1 MFEWCRGFVTLVLAC
16 AFLLPSSV
24 RAVVSVQVVSPQ
36 VGDQEVGNP
45 IIVEQTP
52 SSRRIP
58 EHNSAT
64 TSVLQG
70 VVRDQH
76 GRAVPGVT
84 LELGI
89 AGRASYST
97 TTDVEGIFRL
107 RAIKLGHFE
116 LKGTREGFQALG
128 IPDLAIEKPDS
139 FSIELTMKS
148 LEEPMWQGN
157 SGSGLPGT
165 DRLPPLEA
173 ASSQPYP
180 GLRFRSSGLEDLSP
194 EEIPPASANFS
205 PAPDRW
211 TIAMP
216 DWRRYQKQDDVPY
229 TKGKWYD
236 PFNRNKLKGDY
247 PIFGQ
252 RWFFNFTGT
261 SETGFELRRL
271 PVPSGL
277 DQVNPGSSGFFGRG
291 EQAFTSESLR
301 FSFDLFRGDTS
312 FRPVDF
318 RFHFTPEVNLNF
330 LQVRERGIVNVDPR
344 RGTTRFDTHVGLQE
358 GFVEAKLRDL
368 SSSYD
373 FVSLRAGIQQ
383 FTSDFRGFLFSEEQP
398 GIRIFGTLRSNRY
411 AYNAAWFYLVEKNTN
426 SGLNTFQKRQ
436 QQVYVA
442 NLYIQDFI
450 AKGYTTQFS
459 VHLNCD
465 YGGIHYDDNGFLV
478 RPAPVGGVINGK
490 IKTHNI
496 RAYYLGWTG
505 NGHLGSINISHAFY
519 QALGHDD
526 FNAIAG
532 RRININARMGALE
545 LSKDKDW
552 VRYRASVFYA
562 SGDSSRRSGASRT
575 DGTARGFDSIVD
587 NTHFAGSD
595 FSFWDSEGIR
605 LTGTGVGLVSPG
617 SLLPSLRSNK
627 EEGQANFVNP
637 GLLLFNLGV
646 DFIVTP
652 KLRAFMNTNYLRF
665 SRTESLEL
673 LLFQNPIRHG
683 IGTDFGA
690 GVEYRPPLTEN
701 IVIRGGASALVPD
714 RGFKD
719 LYNGRTFL
727 SLFAKVKFQ
736 F

>member
-1 MFEWCRGFVTLVLAC
+1 MHGPAWC
-16 AFLLPSSV
+16 LLFCLTHLLGQAPLLCL
-24 RAVVSVQVVSPQ
+24 Q
-36 VGDQEVGNP
+36 VGDQETRQP

-52 SSRRIP
+52 ANRRIP
-58 EHNSAT
+58 ERSSAT
-64 TSVLQG
+64 GAVLQG

-76 GRAVPGVT
+76 GRAVPGAA
-84 LELGI
+84 LELKT
-89 AGRASYST
+89 AGVARYSV

-107 RAIKLGHFE
+107 RGIQPGRYEVKLA
-116 LKGTREGFQALG
+116 REGCRTLT
-128 IPDLAIEKPDS
+128 IPDLALSRPDV
-139 FSIELTMKS
+139 FTIELTME
-148 LEEPMWQGN
+148 LLNEPVGR
-157 SGSGLPGT
+157 SDLLSGLPGIE
-165 DRLPPLEA
+165 RLPPAEIVPGE
-173 ASSQPYP
+173 PYP
-180 GLRFRSSGLEDLSP
+180 GLRSPSSEAVELAP
-194 EEIPPASANFS
+194 EVVPAASANFS
-205 PAPDRW
+205 PSPDRW
-211 TIAMP
+211 DTAMP
-216 DWRRYQKQDDVPY
+216 EWHRYEKQRDVPY
-229 TKGKWYD
+229 VQGHWYD

-261 SETGFELRRL
+261 SETGFDGRRL

-277 DQVNPGSSGFFGRG
+277 DSVNKGSSGFFGRG
-291 EQAFTSESLR
+291 EQAFTSENLR
-301 FSFDLFRGDTS
+301 LSFDLFRGDTS

-318 RFHFTPEVNLNF
+318 RIRFTPEVSLNF
-330 LQVRERGIVNVDPR
+330 LQARERGIVNVDPR

-358 GFVEAKLRDL
+358 GFVEAKLHDL
-368 SSSYD
+368 SPSYD
-373 FVSLRAGIQQ
+373 FVSVRAGIQQ

-398 GIRIFGTLRSNRY
+398 GVRIFGNLRSNRY
-411 AYNAAWFYLVEKNTN
+411 AYNAAWFYLLEKNTN

-442 NLYIQDFI
+442 NLYVQDFVT
-450 AKGYTTQFS
+450 KGYTTQFS
-459 VHLNCD
+459 FHVNRD

-490 IKTHNI
+490 INTHNI
-496 RAYYLGWTG
+496 HAYYLGWTG
-505 NGHLGSINISHAFY
+505 NGHIGRINVSNAFY

-532 RRININARMGALE
+532 RRVDINARMGALE
-545 LSKDKDW
+545 LSVDKDW

-562 SGDSSRRSGASRT
+562 SGDSSRRSGSSRT

-637 GLLLFNLGV
+637 GLLLFNLGA
-646 DFIVTP
+646 DFTLTP
-652 KLRAFMNTNYLRF
+652 KLRAFVNTNYLRF
-665 SRTESLEL
+665 DRTESLEL

-690 GVEYRPPLTEN
+690 GVEYRPPLSEN
-701 IVIRGGASALVPD
+701 IVLRGGASALVPAQ
-714 RGFKD
+714 GFKD
-719 LYNGRTFL
+719 LYNGQTLL
-727 SLFAKVKFQ
+727 SLFANVKFQ